1 VDSDSVNLGSNP
13 SSPASNK
20 HRRFLQNIALS
31 DPRKKRKRRNGTRT
45 DAGTKVGTAAHLMI
59 HPQFRT
65 KLAQRRGAMTTRRL
79 VPILNEFA
87 ERTRS
92 RPKGA
97 GTKVGTARRA
107 QFAAIRLER
116 TAADE
121 ERNRALVISLEGLG
135 AFRCNN
141 AYSDKRALF
150 DAFEPKRVIGAVRMY
165 SARPHTPGSSSVQHD
180 RQRAPIIFPLVGG
193 QQ

>member
-1 VDSDSVNLGSNP
+1 
-13 SSPASNK
+13 
-20 HRRFLQNIALS
+20 
-31 DPRKKRKRRNGTRT
+31 
-45 DAGTKVGTAAHLMI
+45 MI

-79 VPILNEFA
+79 VPILNEFS

-121 ERNRALVISLEGLG
+121 ERNRALVISLEGLREG
-135 AFRCNN
+135 RCYN
-141 AYSDKRALF
+141 ARSNKNGLF
-150 DAFEPKRVIGAVRMY
+150 GLLIPNG
-165 SARPHTPGSSSVQHD
+165 
-180 RQRAPIIFPLVGG
+180 
-193 QQ
+193 